1 MKNLFKLLMI
11 AVLIVL
17 FACES
22 KQEIQKQISL
32 LQAEVTFLKSSEAI
46 KSYNGAIESLSSSE
60 QRLVDLRGVLSKYSE
75 SESDANALEI
85 RSQIVGT
92 ELRIEVGKKKMGYF
106 KLKFDSIN
114 NLVEQKENQISNLE
128 KKLE

>member
-92 ELRIEVGKKKMGYF
+92 ELRIEVGKKKNG
-106 KLKFDSIN
+106 L
-114 NLVEQKENQISNLE
+114 LQA
-128 KKLE
+128 

>member
-1 MKNLFKLLMI
+1 M
-11 AVLIVL
+11 
-17 FACES
+17 
-22 KQEIQKQISL
+22 
-32 LQAEVTFLKSSEAI
+32 
-46 KSYNGAIESLSSSE
+46 
-60 QRLVDLRGVLSKYSE
+60 VDLRGVLSKYSE